1 MRLRPREIAVR
12 DSAFGTLR
20 PGPFRRLVIAAT
32 RRLPEGWLGRRLA
45 LILRR
50 FGMAFLSHP
59 LDVTVFGAAMRL
71 HPFANVCERR
81 VLFTPQFFDAFER
94 ALLEA
99 HMREDIVF
107 VDIGANVGIYSLFV
121 ANLAGKGARVIAVEP
136 QPQLFE
142 RLMHNIAFNPAGRI
156 DAVPVAVSDRDG
168 AARLFLDP
176 LNEGQASIRFILSS
190 DAESAQINVPTRSLY
205 SLLKTQGL
213 SRVDALKLDV
223 TGAED
228 LILTGF
234 LRDAPKSLW
243 PRVIIMENTP
253 QRWEVDCIAL
263 LERHGWHVVQ
273 CTRMNVFLERDEGVP
288 VLEMAQSA

>member
-1 MRLRPREIAVR
+1 MTLRPREIALR

-81 VLFTPQFFDAFER
+81 VLFTPQFFDAPER

-142 RLMHNIAFNPAGRI
+142 RLMHNIAFNPSGRI

-190 DAESAQINVPTRSLY
+190 DAESAQINVPARSLY

-273 CTRMNVFLERDEGVP
+273 RTRMNVFLERAEGVP
-288 VLEMAQSA
+288 VIEMAQSA

>member
-1 MRLRPREIAVR
+1 MTLSPREIALR
-12 DSAFGTLR
+12 DGAFGTLR

-32 RRLPEGWLGRRLA
+32 QRLPEGWLGRRLA

-59 LDVTVFGAAMRL
+59 LDVTVYGVAMRL

-81 VLFTPQFFDAFER
+81 VLFTPQFFDAQER

-99 HMREDIVF
+99 HVREDMVF
-107 VDIGANVGIYSLFV
+107 IDVGANVGIYSLFV
-121 ANLAGKGARVIAVEP
+121 ANLVGEGARVIAVEP
-136 QPQLFE
+136 QPELFE
-142 RLMHNIAFNPAGRI
+142 RLMHNIAFNPQGRI

-190 DAESAQINVPTRSLY
+190 DAEATQINVPTRSLY
-205 SLLKTQGL
+205 SLVKAQGL
-213 SRVDALKLDV
+213 TRVDALKLDV

-228 LILTGF
+228 LILAGF

-243 PRVIIMENTP
+243 PQVIIMENTP
-253 QRWEVDCIAL
+253 QRWELDCIAL
-263 LERHGWHVVQ
+263 LEQHGWHVVQ
-273 CTRMNVFLERDEGVP
+273 RTRMNVFLERDEGVP
-288 VLEMAQSA
+288 VMEMAQSA